1 MISAT
6 YSKHDVGIFISD
18 NKKLVCRE
26 NLDVVRHTSSRSS
39 NPKAKTCSISGVF
52 YIEQNNTISVKIITM
67 NTSIYLDSYNTNFG
81 AVLLASM
88 T

>member
-6 YSKHDVGIFISD
+6 YSKHDVGIFISN

-26 NLDVVRHTSSRSS
+26 NMDVVRHVGSRSS

-52 YIEQNNTISVKIITM
+52 YIEQNSTISVKIITM